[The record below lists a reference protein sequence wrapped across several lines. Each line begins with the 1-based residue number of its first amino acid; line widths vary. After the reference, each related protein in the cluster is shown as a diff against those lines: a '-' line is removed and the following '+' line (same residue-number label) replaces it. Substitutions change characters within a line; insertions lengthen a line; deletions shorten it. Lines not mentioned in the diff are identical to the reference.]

1 MKFNYGFVIFIGIF
15 LSLYGLLHVY
25 FYRKVTKAFS
35 LTPPQNIIFIILLC
49 LLLLSP
55 IIMRVAEGKFPDAI
69 STVITYIGYLWMGI
83 IFLLFAFNLIV
94 DIYRLVIFVSSHIFS
109 ADLTRLIPDKRIA
122 LMAVILLTIF
132 IHLYGLYEAWAIKTE
147 RITLVTSKL
156 PDNVERLRVVQISDI
171 HFSRLNGVGLA
182 ERITEIV
189 SGLEPDILV
198 STGDLIDDG
207 LREQERVKGLFRGI
221 KTKYGKYAATG
232 NHEFFAGILVT
243 GRFTEDCGFR
253 LLRNENASVNEFV
266 NIAGIDDPAVNR
278 GGLRQI
284 IDEGEVIKGFS
295 PGKINI
301 FLKHQPRIEEG
312 SIGKFDIQL
321 SGHTHR
327 GQIFPFSL
335 FVGMM
340 FKYLDGLYDIGN
352 NSYLYV
358 SRGTGTWGPP
368 IRFLAPP
375 EITVIDFIKKQPHQ
389 TN

>member
-1 MKFNYGFVIFIGIF
+1 MKFNYSFVIFIGIF

-122 LMAVILLTIF
+122 LMAVILLTLF

-147 RITLVTSKL
+147 RITLETSKL
-156 PDNVERLRVVQISDI
+156 PDSLERLRVVQISDI
-171 HFSRLNGVGLA
+171 HFSRTNGVGLA
-182 ERITEIV
+182 EKITDIV

-207 LREQERVKGLFRGI
+207 LREQERVKALFRGI

-232 NHEFFAGILVT
+232 NHEFFAGIQVT

-253 LLRNENASVNEFV
+253 LLRNENISVNDFIS
-266 NIAGIDDPAVNR
+266 IAGIDDPAANR
-278 GGLRQI
+278 GGFRQV

-295 PGKINI
+295 PDKINI
-301 FLKHQPRIEEG
+301 FLKHQPRIEKE

-327 GQIFPFSL
+327 GQIFPFTL

-340 FKYLDGLYDIGN
+340 FKYLDGLYDLGH

-358 SRGTGTWGPP
+358 SSGTGTWGPP

-375 EITVIDFIKKQPHQ
+375 KIIVIDFIKKQPH
-389 TN
+389 

>member
-1 MKFNYGFVIFIGIF
+1 MRFNYAFILFIGVF
-15 LSLYGLLHVY
+15 LSLYGLLHLY
-25 FYRKVTKAFS
+25 FYRKVTRAFS

-69 STVITYIGYLWMGI
+69 YAAITYIGYLWMGI
-83 IFLLFAFNLIV
+83 IFLLFVFNLVI
-94 DIYRLVIFVSSHIFS
+94 DIYRLIIFSSSHIFN

-122 LMAVILLTIF
+122 IMAVILLTIF

-147 RITLVTSKL
+147 RITIPTLKL
-156 PDNVERLRVVQISDI
+156 PDSMERLRVVQISDI
-171 HFSRLNGVGLA
+171 HFSRTNGVGLA

-207 LREQERVKGLFRGI
+207 LREQERVKGLFRAI
-221 KTKYGKYAATG
+221 KTRYGKYAATG
-232 NHEFFAGILVT
+232 NHEFFADIRIT

-253 LLRNENASVNEFV
+253 LLRNENISVNDFIS
-266 NIAGIDDPAVNR
+266 IAGIDDPAVNR
-278 GGLRQI
+278 GGFRQI

-295 PGKINI
+295 PDKINI
-301 FLKHQPRIEEG
+301 FLKHQPRIEKG
-312 SIGKFDIQL
+312 SVGKFDIQL

-340 FKYLDGLYDIGN
+340 FRYLDGLYDLGD
-352 NSYLYV
+352 NSFLYV
-358 SRGTGTWGPP
+358 SRGSGTWGPP
-368 IRFLAPP
+368 IRFLSPP
-375 EITVIDFIKKQPHQ
+375 EITVIDFVKKQQ
-389 TN
+389 QKNN